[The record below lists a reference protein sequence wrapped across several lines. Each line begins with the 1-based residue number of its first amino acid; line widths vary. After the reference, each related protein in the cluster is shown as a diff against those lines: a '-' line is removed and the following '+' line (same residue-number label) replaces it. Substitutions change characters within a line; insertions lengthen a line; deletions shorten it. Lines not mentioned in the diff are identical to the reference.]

1 MSRLLQTW
9 KKAFEALLELPSNG
23 KQSIVID
30 KFPYLCKTKPIIP
43 SILQKLWDTLF
54 QNNNII
60 IVLFV
65 SSMSFIENKILC
77 EKNSLYDRSTG
88 ILKLKQMSFS
98 DVINN
103 LPINPFNIGYLFIQ
117 FFRGLSDI
125 EQNINDF
132 TPSVLNE

>member
-1 MSRLLQTW
+1 
-9 KKAFEALLELPSNG
+9 
-23 KQSIVID
+23 
-30 KFPYLCKTKPIIP
+30 
-43 SILQKLWDTLF
+43 
-54 QNNNII
+54 
-60 IVLFV
+60 
-65 SSMSFIENKILC
+65 MSFIENKILC

-117 FFRGLSDI
+117 FFFWGVSDI

-132 TPSVLNE
+132 APSVLNE